1 MSYPTCPCAHVL
13 SSKTHFALLIRV
25 HFFHFIYMFQC
36 WTAAPSSLPFKSFY
50 WSTSSCV
57 DSSRATRP
65 LHYKR
70 YIICLF
76 SWSFIEYLICG
87 SVQKT
92 TAQQSPAALRAGFR
106 SISQKDEWWKMLE
119 RARESEHSPSVLPV
133 QISQVCQL
141 CQQSPRLFTN
151 HAAQLH
157 TLLVS
162 ILNQNPLSH
171 LFVQLCVLGQKKKEK
186 GKKRKFE
193 DMVRNTRTAV
203 YL

>member
-1 MSYPTCPCAHVL
+1 MSNYGFWTVKHILHHLFVFVL
-13 SSKTHFALLIRV
+13 FFLNLIY
-25 HFFHFIYMFQC
+25 ISQC

-57 DSSRATRP
+57 DSSRATRQ

-70 YIICLF
+70 YIV
-76 SWSFIEYLICG
+76 SVFIAIYWILLYFICG
-87 SVQKT
+87 NVQKT
-92 TAQQSPAALRAGFR
+92 QS
-106 SISQKDEWWKMLE
+106 SKIQKRQELNFVASHKKCKNFHPWMSMWRWTL
-119 RARESEHSPSVLPV
+119 AVLSA

-162 ILNQNPLSH
+162 ILNLNLLWH
-171 LFVQLCVLGQKKKEK
+171 MIVQLV
-186 GKKRKFE
+186 
-193 DMVRNTRTAV
+193 
-203 YL
+203 